1 MACQIIYKMSNA
13 NIKAVLS
20 YGKVFTGKERI
31 FLNFIF
37 YFLGGV
43 HILSVS
49 IIILLLIIERQSIED
64 MLYGLIT
71 LYLFSMIVF
80 MVSLVLFVRNNKVIK
95 KINLYLTDAVF
106 VSAKITRCDMEELS
120 FKPYQVKVYF
130 KFNDIKKIMV
140 SNPGNPITGYNKIFS
155 KYDGK
160 VIDVL
165 YSNSYNQILF
175 VK

>member
-1 MACQIIYKMSNA
+1 
-13 NIKAVLS
+13 
-20 YGKVFTGKERI
+20 
-31 FLNFIF
+31 
-37 YFLGGV
+37 
-43 HILSVS
+43 
-49 IIILLLIIERQSIED
+49 
-64 MLYGLIT
+64 
-71 LYLFSMIVF
+71 
-80 MVSLVLFVRNNKVIK
+80 
-95 KINLYLTDAVF
+95 
-106 VSAKITRCDMEELS
+106 MEELS

>member
-1 MACQIIYKMSNA
+1 MSNA

-37 YFLGGV
+37 YFLRGV

-80 MVSLVLFVRNNKVIK
+80 LVSLVLFVRNNKVIK
-95 KINLYLTDAVF
+95 KLIY
-106 VSAKITRCDMEELS
+106 I
-120 FKPYQVKVYF
+120 
-130 KFNDIKKIMV
+130 
-140 SNPGNPITGYNKIFS
+140 
-155 KYDGK
+155 
-160 VIDVL
+160 
-165 YSNSYNQILF
+165 
-175 VK
+175 